1 MKLGIVGFPFS
12 MVYHNLWEQE
22 QFLALGVA

>member
-12 MVYHNLWEQE
+12 MVCHNLWEQK